1 MKPVVLPPGGSP
13 PAAAPTPATDSL
25 RDQLAGFR
33 VLVTAQ
39 RRALELGAAL
49 ERRGAEVIHAP
60 VLSIVPHVDDDQLLT
75 DTLRVLADPPDTV
88 VVTTAVGLRGWI
100 EAADAA
106 GRAGDLL
113 QVLRRARLVARG
125 PKARGAIQAAG
136 LTADWV
142 AESETSAEIRELLLD
157 EGVAGRTIAVQH
169 HGSGSDGLDE
179 ALTLAGA
186 HVTSLVVYRWGPAPD
201 PAAVRRSLHLVA
213 DAEVDAVVFT
223 SAPGAVTFLDLA
235 AAEGVL
241 PDVVAACRATGGER
255 ASVLVTAVGPITAAP
270 LRDVGIEPLVPDR
283 YRMGALIRGL
293 VTALAERAAVHTATP
308 AGALVLLP
316 RGARLDGERIALSP
330 AGLAVLRLLVQAR
343 GAVVTR
349 QQILA
354 ALPGTSRDPHAAE
367 VAVARLRESM
377 RESCPDHRPAHDL
390 VQTVIKR
397 GYRLPVLPPPG
408 QESS

>member
-1 MKPVVLPPGGSP
+1 MNPTDVTPTAAR
-13 PAAAPTPATDSL
+13 PAPATDAL
-25 RDQLAGFR
+25 REQLAGFR

-60 VLSIVPHVDDDQLLT
+60 VLSIVPHVDDEQLLA
-75 DTLRVLADPPDTV
+75 DTLAVLDDPPDTV

-113 QVLRRARLVARG
+113 AVLRDARLIARG

-136 LTADWV
+136 LTADCV
-142 AESETSAEIRELLLD
+142 AESETSAEIRELLLG
-157 EGVAGRTIAVQH
+157 EGVAGHRVAVQH

-201 PAAVRRSLHLVA
+201 PEAVRRCLHLVA
-213 DAEVDAVVFT
+213 RAEVEAVVFT
-223 SAPGAVTFLDLA
+223 SAPGAATFLELA
-235 AAEGVL
+235 TAEGVL
-241 PDVVAACRATGGER
+241 EEVVAACRATQGS
-255 ASVLVTAVGPITAAP
+255 ASPVLVTAVGPITAEP
-270 LRDVGIEPLVPDR
+270 LREVGIEPLVPDR

-293 VTALAERAAVHTATP
+293 VTALAKRAAVHAATP
-308 AGALVLLP
+308 AGPLVLLP
-316 RGARLDGERIALSP
+316 CGARLAGETLALSP
-330 AGLAVLRLLVQAR
+330 AGLAVLRLLVEAR

-354 ALPGTSRDPHAAE
+354 ALPGASRDPHAAE
-367 VAVARLRESM
+367 VAVARLRESL
-377 RESCPDHRPAHDL
+377 RDSLPDHRPAHDL

-397 GYRLPVLPPPG
+397 GYRLPVVPASA
-408 QESS
+408 QESP